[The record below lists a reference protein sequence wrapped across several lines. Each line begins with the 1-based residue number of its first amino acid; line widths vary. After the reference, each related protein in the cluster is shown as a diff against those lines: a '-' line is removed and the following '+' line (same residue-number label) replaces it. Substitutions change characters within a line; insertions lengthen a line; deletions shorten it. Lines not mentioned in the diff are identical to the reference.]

1 MANPAFKPYG
11 KAPPFDLDEYN
22 DSFELWH
29 KKWTIFL
36 SLSTTD
42 CCANCEPTRILG
54 QLIFGV
60 ESDDVRVKLLEQ
72 GATLTLDMALTYG
85 LQKPPTSSRRI

>member
-1 MANPAFKPYG
+1 VWRQQFSAKKQGVQQA
-11 KAPPFDLDEYN
+11 ADDWLCELRDLARR
-22 DSFELWH
+22 FE
-29 KKWTIFL
+29 FA
-36 SLSTTD
+36 TD
-42 CCANCEPTRILG
+42 CCANCELTRILG

-85 LQKPPTSSRRI
+85 LQKPPTSS